1 MGEGGGDGLGEATG
15 GGDGTG
21 GGDTCMPSL
30 GGDGGLAGTRQLT
43 MPSSSS
49 HEVPTCKLAPLGP
62 EIVALLRQALL
73 PTEGESFSNNS

>member
-30 GGDGGLAGTRQLT
+30 GGVGGLAVFVGTEEY
-43 MPSSSS
+43 PVA
-49 HEVPTCKLAPLGP
+49 HE
-62 EIVALLRQALL
+62 R
-73 PTEGESFSNNS
+73 